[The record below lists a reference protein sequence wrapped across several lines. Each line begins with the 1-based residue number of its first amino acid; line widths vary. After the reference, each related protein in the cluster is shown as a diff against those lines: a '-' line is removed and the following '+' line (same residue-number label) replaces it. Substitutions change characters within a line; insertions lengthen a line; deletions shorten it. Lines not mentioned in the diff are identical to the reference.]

1 MKLTYYYYAFC
12 IIKVIASLRLDSYK
26 KQNVFFLKAFFKN
39 VINIKKERKKN
50 LVNSFFYVGRRNKI
64 PIKYSNNEFYNIHN
78 ENYDN
83 TKYYNNNNNTNDYD
97 KKDNNVGKRKYSRK
111 NMLYMN
117 SSEKDNFLNENIL
130 KKKSSEK
137 EIEQSLTPLNM
148 DWVKVMN
155 LIYSSND
162 IDATTL
168 AFNAA
173 MSAVEKKGCLST
185 MLDLIGT
192 MKSKNIKPD
201 LVSYKLV
208 LSLCDKYHLVD
219 TAEILF
225 EEMIE
230 SDKINPNYEIYA
242 IMISCYAKT
251 GNGYKAIELFE
262 KLRNDPFVEEMRSLN
277 ITNTN
282 DNKEN
287 SNDLQTSIIHNNM
300 EDNNNNNNNDNNIY
314 DDKFKHIS
322 NKIKNVENCSG
333 KIQYSEY
340 ANVIYACN
348 ISNLYEQGIKYF
360 EELLKSGKYMPSIF
374 VFENIFDLL
383 SKNGDYEKSLEYYN
397 NLKNDPNFKK
407 NINVNILN
415 NLLKALSIHN
425 KINVAEDI
433 WNNEFDELLL
443 TPNNLSYQILLKIYS
458 HIDNYEKAFKLF
470 KEMQVNKLLNNKN
483 ILPFIYTIE
492 STKNC
497 GIYNYAIYVL
507 RVAKLLNFKANDL
520 LMLYNNTM
528 ISCINSKKYDVIISL
543 YAELINM
550 QQKDTSF
557 QININTLT
565 FVLLAFKELNMKQD
579 FINLKNIIIQ
589 RNYKLPPLCSKI
601 FSETENY

>member
-12 IIKVIASLRLDSYK
+12 IIKLIASLRLDSYK
-26 KQNVFFLKAFFKN
+26 NKNVFFLKPFFKN
-39 VINIKKERKKN
+39 VTDIKKERKKYF
-50 LVNSFFYVGRRNKI
+50 VNPFFYDGRKNKI
-64 PIKYSNNEFYNIHN
+64 SIKYSNNEFDNIK
-78 ENYDN
+78 YDN
-83 TKYYNNNNNTNDYD
+83 NNSYNYCYD
-97 KKDNNVGKRKYSRK
+97 KNKYDDKRKNSRK

-117 SSEKDNFLNENIL
+117 SSEKDNLLNENIL
-130 KKKSSEK
+130 KKKSNEK

-173 MSAVEKKGCLST
+173 MSAVEKKGCLSS

-208 LSLCDKYHLVD
+208 LSLCDKYHLAD

-230 SDKINPNYEIYA
+230 NDKINPNYEIYA
-242 IMISCYAKT
+242 IMISCYAKM
-251 GNGYKAIELFE
+251 GNAYKAIEVFE
-262 KLRNDPFVEEMRSLN
+262 KLRNDPFIEEMRSLN
-277 ITNTN
+277 ISSST

-287 SNDLQTSIIHNNM
+287 SNDLQTSIIQN
-300 EDNNNNNNNDNNIY
+300 ELKENNNNTTENNNNIY
-314 DDKFKHIS
+314 DDKFKQIS
-322 NKIKNVENCSG
+322 NQIKNVENYSS

-360 EELLKSGKYMPSIF
+360 EELLKTGKYMPSIF

-383 SKNGDYEKSLEYYN
+383 SKNGDYEKSIEYYN

-415 NLLKALSIHN
+415 NILKSLSIHN

-443 TPNNLSYQILLKIYS
+443 TPNNLSYQIMLKIYS
-458 HIDNYEKAFKLF
+458 NIDNYEKAFKLF
-470 KEMQVNKLLNNKN
+470 KEMQINKLLNNKN
-483 ILPFIYTIE
+483 ILPFLYTIE

-507 RVAKLLNFKANDL
+507 RVAKLLNFKSNDL

-543 YAELINM
+543 YAELINI

-565 FVLLAFKELNMKQD
+565 FVLLAFKELDMKQD
-579 FINLKNIIIQ
+579 FTNLKNIIIQ

-601 FSETENY
+601 FSETEND

>member
-12 IIKVIASLRLDSYK
+12 IIKLIASLRLDSYK
-26 KQNVFFLKAFFKN
+26 NKNVFFLKPFFKN
-39 VINIKKERKKN
+39 VTDIKKERKKN
-50 LVNSFFYVGRRNKI
+50 FVNPFFYDGRKNKI
-64 PIKYSNNEFYNIHN
+64 SIKYWNNEFYNIK
-78 ENYDN
+78 YD
-83 TKYYNNNNNTNDYD
+83 NNNNNNNSYNYYYD
-97 KKDNNVGKRKYSRK
+97 KNKYDDKRKNSRK

-117 SSEKDNFLNENIL
+117 SSEKDNLLNENIL
-130 KKKSSEK
+130 KKKSNEK

-173 MSAVEKKGCLST
+173 MSAVEKKGCLSS

-208 LSLCDKYHLVD
+208 LSLCDKYHLAD

-230 SDKINPNYEIYA
+230 NDKINPNYEIYA
-242 IMISCYAKT
+242 IMISCYAKM
-251 GNGYKAIELFE
+251 GNAYKAIEVFE
-262 KLRNDPFVEEMRSLN
+262 KLRNDPFIEEMRSLN
-277 ITNTN
+277 ISSST

-287 SNDLQTSIIHNNM
+287 SNDLQTSIIQNELKENNNTT
-300 EDNNNNNNNDNNIY
+300 ENNNNNNIY
-314 DDKFKHIS
+314 DDKFKQIS
-322 NKIKNVENCSG
+322 NQIKNVENYSS

-360 EELLKSGKYMPSIF
+360 EELLKTGKYMPSIF

-383 SKNGDYEKSLEYYN
+383 SKNGDYEKSIEYYN

-415 NLLKALSIHN
+415 NILKSLSIHN

-443 TPNNLSYQILLKIYS
+443 TPNNLSYQIMLKIYS
-458 HIDNYEKAFKLF
+458 NIDNYEKAFKLF
-470 KEMQVNKLLNNKN
+470 KEMQINKLLNNKN
-483 ILPFIYTIE
+483 ILPFLYTIE

-507 RVAKLLNFKANDL
+507 RVAKLLNFKSNDL

-528 ISCINSKKYDVIISL
+528 ISCVNSKKYDVIISL

-565 FVLLAFKELNMKQD
+565 FVLLAFKELDMKQD
-579 FINLKNIIIQ
+579 FTNLKNIIIQ

-601 FSETENY
+601 FSETEND

>member
-12 IIKVIASLRLDSYK
+12 IIKLIASLRLDSYK
-26 KQNVFFLKAFFKN
+26 NKNVFFLKPFFKN
-39 VINIKKERKKN
+39 VTDIKKERKKN
-50 LVNSFFYVGRRNKI
+50 FVNPFFYDGRKNKI
-64 PIKYSNNEFYNIHN
+64 SIKYWNNEFYNIK
-78 ENYDN
+78 YD
-83 TKYYNNNNNTNDYD
+83 NNNNNNSYNCYYD
-97 KKDNNVGKRKYSRK
+97 KNKYDDKRKNSRK

-117 SSEKDNFLNENIL
+117 SSEKDNLLNENIL
-130 KKKSSEK
+130 KKKSNEK

-173 MSAVEKKGCLST
+173 MSAVEKKGCLSS

-208 LSLCDKYHLVD
+208 LSLCDKYHLAD

-230 SDKINPNYEIYA
+230 NDKINPNYEIYA
-242 IMISCYAKT
+242 IMISCYAKM
-251 GNGYKAIELFE
+251 GNAYKAIEVFE
-262 KLRNDPFVEEMRSLN
+262 KLRNDPFIEEMRSLN
-277 ITNTN
+277 ISSST

-287 SNDLQTSIIHNNM
+287 SNDLQTSIIQN
-300 EDNNNNNNNDNNIY
+300 ELKENNNTTENNNNNIY
-314 DDKFKHIS
+314 DDKFKQIS
-322 NKIKNVENCSG
+322 NQIKNVENYSS

-360 EELLKSGKYMPSIF
+360 EELLKTGKYMPSIF

-383 SKNGDYEKSLEYYN
+383 SKNGDYEKSIEYYN

-415 NLLKALSIHN
+415 NILKSLSIHN

-443 TPNNLSYQILLKIYS
+443 TPNNLSYQIMLKIYS
-458 HIDNYEKAFKLF
+458 NIDNYEKAFKLF
-470 KEMQVNKLLNNKN
+470 KEMQINKLLNNKN
-483 ILPFIYTIE
+483 ILPFLYTIE

-507 RVAKLLNFKANDL
+507 RVAKLLNFKSNDL

-528 ISCINSKKYDVIISL
+528 ISCVNSKKYDVIISL

-565 FVLLAFKELNMKQD
+565 FVLLAFKELDMKQD
-579 FINLKNIIIQ
+579 FTNLKNIIIQ

-601 FSETENY
+601 FSETEND

>member
-12 IIKVIASLRLDSYK
+12 IIKLIASLRLDSYK
-26 KQNVFFLKAFFKN
+26 NKNVFFLKPFFKN
-39 VINIKKERKKN
+39 VTDIKKERKKN
-50 LVNSFFYVGRRNKI
+50 FVNPFFYDGRKNKI
-64 PIKYSNNEFYNIHN
+64 SIKYWNNEFYNIK
-78 ENYDN
+78 YD
-83 TKYYNNNNNTNDYD
+83 NNNNSYNYYYD
-97 KKDNNVGKRKYSRK
+97 KNKYDDKRKNSRK

-117 SSEKDNFLNENIL
+117 SSEKDNLLNENIL
-130 KKKSSEK
+130 KKKSNEK

-173 MSAVEKKGCLST
+173 MSAVEKKGCLSS

-208 LSLCDKYHLVD
+208 LSLCDKYHLAD

-230 SDKINPNYEIYA
+230 NDKINPNYEIYA
-242 IMISCYAKT
+242 IMISCYAKM
-251 GNGYKAIELFE
+251 GNAYKAIEVFE
-262 KLRNDPFVEEMRSLN
+262 KLRNDPFIEEMRSLN
-277 ITNTN
+277 ISSST

-287 SNDLQTSIIHNNM
+287 SNDLQTSIIQN
-300 EDNNNNNNNDNNIY
+300 ELKENNNTTENNNNNIY
-314 DDKFKHIS
+314 DDKFKQIS
-322 NKIKNVENCSG
+322 NQIKNVENYSS

-360 EELLKSGKYMPSIF
+360 EELLKTGKYMPSIF

-383 SKNGDYEKSLEYYN
+383 SKNGDYEKSIEYYN

-415 NLLKALSIHN
+415 NILKSLSIHN

-443 TPNNLSYQILLKIYS
+443 TPNNLSYQIMLKIYS
-458 HIDNYEKAFKLF
+458 NIDNYDKAFKLF
-470 KEMQVNKLLNNKN
+470 KEMQINKLLNNKN
-483 ILPFIYTIE
+483 ILPFLYTIE

-507 RVAKLLNFKANDL
+507 RVAKLLNFKSNDL

-528 ISCINSKKYDVIISL
+528 ISCVNSKKYDVIISL

-565 FVLLAFKELNMKQD
+565 FVLLAFKELDMKQD
-579 FINLKNIIIQ
+579 FTNLKNIIIQ

-601 FSETENY
+601 FSETEND

>member
-12 IIKVIASLRLDSYK
+12 IIKLIASLRLNSK
-26 KQNVFFLKAFFKN
+26 KSKNVFFLKPFFTN
-39 VINIKKERKKN
+39 VTDIKKGIKKN
-50 LVNSFFYVGRRNKI
+50 FVNSFFYDGRKNKI
-64 PIKYSNNEFYNIHN
+64 SIKYANNEFYNIYN
-78 ENYDN
+78 ENYDS
-83 TKYYNNNNNTNDYD
+83 TKYYD
-97 KKDNNVGKRKYSRK
+97 KNKNEGKSKYSRK

-173 MSAVEKKGCLST
+173 MSAVEKKGCLTT

-208 LSLCDKYHLVD
+208 LSLCDKYHLAD

-251 GNGYKAIELFE
+251 GNGYKAIEIFE
-262 KLRNDPFVEEMRSLN
+262 KLRNDPFIEEMKSLN
-277 ITNTN
+277 ITSSN

-287 SNDLQTSIIHNNM
+287 SNDLQTSIIHN
-300 EDNNNNNNNDNNIY
+300 ELKETNNIEENNNIY
-314 DDKFKHIS
+314 DDKFKQIS
-322 NKIKNVENCSG
+322 NKIKNVENYSG

-340 ANVIYACN
+340 ANVIFACN

-415 NLLKALSIHN
+415 NILKALSIHN

-458 HIDNYEKAFKLF
+458 NIDNYEKAFKLF
-470 KEMQVNKLLNNKN
+470 KEMQINKLLNNKN

-507 RVAKLLNFKANDL
+507 RVAKLLNFKSNDL

-550 QQKDTSF
+550 QQKNTSF

-579 FINLKNIIIQ
+579 FTNLKNIIIQ

-601 FSETENY
+601 FSETEND